1 MPGQDEMGC
10 ATHALKESCTIL
22 PTHWPLSTMHPAAI
36 LKLFLVT
43 ACLFIVPCLQ
53 AREVKVGVYENP
65 PKVFLDQG
73 QKPSGIMI
81 DLLVK
86 VAENENWSLQFVPC
100 VWADCLSLV
109 ERGEIDLLPD
119 VAFSEARNVYLDF
132 HRTPSLYS
140 WSLLFTR
147 ADISIESLFDL
158 KGKRI
163 AALQGS
169 VQQHYFLRLLEDS
182 GIDVTLIPTPTLAE
196 AFRLVK
202 ARQAD
207 VAIANKSFGD
217 YASASY
223 GLLGSTIAFQP
234 TKLFYATAKGNNAD
248 LLSAIDK
255 NLQQWQGNPGSFY
268 FETLRNWQDVRRRR
282 VPVSVWW
289 GLAGTGGLLLVALG
303 AAGYLRREVASRTQQ
318 LEKNAQS
325 LRIAATV
332 FQSQEAMFVAGPD
345 RKIIEVND
353 AFARLTGYCATELP
367 QQTLPSFTLEDTG
380 VDERENMWSAVNR
393 EGRWQAEVWTRKRCG
408 DHYAAWLAISAVR
421 LPTGEITHYV
431 GTQADITERK
441 LLQEQAARLAFYDAL
456 TNLPNRRLLID
467 RLEHC
472 AAVAARS
479 RQISALVFID
489 LDNFKDLND
498 TLGHEVGDQFLQQ
511 VAQRLVHASR
521 HADTVARLGGDEF
534 VILMEQMGTTE
545 NEAMFQ
551 SKVAAEKILKA
562 VKLPY
567 DLTGLSHH
575 ASCSIGVVLI
585 GEQRLSAQ
593 DLLRRGDLAMYQA
606 KKDGRDTVRFFRIEL
621 ERALTF
627 RTGLELELRAA
638 IAAEQFVLH
647 YQPQFD
653 LANRM
658 IGVEALLR
666 WRHPQRGLVSPGLFI
681 PVAEASGLILEMGD
695 WVMRSACRQ
704 IAAWGQNPSTAGL
717 QVAVNVSAR
726 QFRQP
731 EFVTWVLAV
740 LEENAVEPSRL
751 KIELTESMLVED
763 MEETIQKIQLLKD
776 YGITLALDDFG
787 TGYSSLSYLKRI
799 PIDQLKID
807 QSFIRDILGNPSD
820 AAIAKSVIALGQAF
834 NLDIIAE
841 GVETIAQRDFLAEI
855 GCTNYQG
862 YLFARPGPAGD
873 IEKLLQDG
881 DGNFLSEPRDNGIDA

>member
-1 MPGQDEMGC
+1 
-10 ATHALKESCTIL
+10 
-22 PTHWPLSTMHPAAI
+22 MHPAAI
-36 LKLFLVT
+36 LKFFLVI
-43 ACLFIVPCLQ
+43 ASLIVVSGLQ
-53 AREVKVGVYENP
+53 AREVKVGIYDNP
-65 PKVFLDQG
+65 PKVFLDQD
-73 QKPSGIMI
+73 QKPSGILA

-86 VAENENWSLQFVPC
+86 IADNENWSLQFVPC
-100 VWADCLSLV
+100 TWADCLRLV
-109 ERGEIDLLPD
+109 ERGEVDLLPD
-119 VAFSEARNVYLDF
+119 VAYSETRDAYLDF
-132 HRTPSLYS
+132 HRTPSLFS

-182 GIDVTLIPTPTLAE
+182 GIDVTLMPTPTLAE

-202 ARQAD
+202 ERKAD
-207 VAIANKSFGD
+207 VAIGNKSFGD
-217 YASASY
+217 YAAASY

-234 TKLFYATAKGNNAD
+234 TKLFYATAKGKNND

-255 NLQQWQGNPGSFY
+255 NLQQWQSSPGSFY
-268 FETLRNWQDVRRRR
+268 FETLRNWQDVRRSRI
-282 VPVSVWW
+282 PGSVWW
-289 GLAGTGGLLLVALG
+289 GLAGIGGLLLAALS
-303 AAGYLRREVASRTQQ
+303 AAGYLRREVASRTQE

-345 RKIIEVND
+345 RKIIEVNN
-353 AFARLTGYCATELP
+353 AFTRLTGYCAIELP
-367 QQTLPSFTLEDTG
+367 GQTVPPFTLEDAV
-380 VDERENMWSAVNR
+380 VDQHENMWSVVNSK
-393 EGRWQAEVWTRKRCG
+393 GRWEAEVWTRKRCG
-408 DHYAAWLAISAVR
+408 DRYAAWLAVSAVR
-421 LPTGEITHYV
+421 LPNGEITHYV

-441 LLQEQAARLAFYDAL
+441 LLQEQATRLAFYDAL

-472 AAVAARS
+472 AALAARS
-479 RQISALVFID
+479 HQISALVFID

-511 VAQRLVHASR
+511 VAQRLVQASR
-521 HADTVARLGGDEF
+521 QADTVARLGGDEF
-534 VILMEQMGTTE
+534 VILMEHMGTTE

-551 SKVAAEKILKA
+551 TKVAAEKILKA

-575 ASCSIGVVLI
+575 ATCSIGAVLI

-606 KKDGRDTVRFFRIEL
+606 KRDGRNTVRFFRIEL

-627 RTGLELELRAA
+627 RTGLELELRNA
-638 IAAEQFVLH
+638 ITDKQLILH
-647 YQPQFD
+647 YQPQFN
-653 LANRM
+653 LANKL

-666 WRHPQRGLVSPGLFI
+666 WRHPERGLISPGLFI
-681 PVAEASGLILEMGD
+681 PVAEASGLILEIGD
-695 WVMRSACRQ
+695 WVMRSACQQ
-704 IAAWGQNPSTAGL
+704 IAAWGHSPLTAGL

-731 EFVTWVLAV
+731 EFVTWILAV
-740 LEENAVEPSRL
+740 LEENEVAPSRL

-820 AAIAKSVIALGQAF
+820 AAIAKSVVALGHAF
-834 NLDIIAE
+834 DLDIIAE
-841 GVETIAQRDFLAEI
+841 GVETIAQRDFLADI
-855 GCTNYQG
+855 GCTKYQG
-862 YLFARPGPAGD
+862 YLFGRPGPAGD

-881 DGNFLSEPRDNGIDA
+881 NVSHLPERRAKVIDAQK